1 MEKFIDYIQ
10 DSIKT
15 IENMELT
22 KGHSNSLV
30 ASRLDSIC
38 ALLQLTIIQ
47 LNNLQDEKS

>member
-10 DSIKT
+10 ESIKT
-15 IENMELT
+15 IENMDLT
-22 KGHSNSLV
+22 EGQAMSLT

-47 LNNLQDEKS
+47 LNNLQNEKS